1 MSLDLK
7 RERCRLP
14 SEAVGRAGDCQWTEL
29 TLGLGNSGKRG
40 HLALVQCRGQTQ
52 QLPEGT
58 AVPVAL
64 SQWPSFADT
73 LSLSKSDIGAAYTS
87 SQLIPACLL
96 PATDKLEPQAFQ
108 TLCPFLTLYLDFA
121 CAHSGVQAFQ
131 ALATALERISPLA
144 AKGGIRDLYL
154 EYEVCVQ

>member
-1 MSLDLK
+1 MGFVDVVARAWKQEGRGVQHLPAERWVSLDLK

-40 HLALVQCRGQTQ
+40 HLVLVQCRGQTQ

-73 LSLSKSDIGAAYTS
+73 LSLSKSDIGDLTHHTPAAN
-87 SQLIPACLL
+87 
-96 PATDKLEPQAFQ
+96 
-108 TLCPFLTLYLDFA
+108 
-121 CAHSGVQAFQ
+121 
-131 ALATALERISPLA
+131 
-144 AKGGIRDLYL
+144 
-154 EYEVCVQ
+154 